1 MADQEQIID
10 SEELVEFKADGE
22 ASSIADP
29 IATGSNK
36 RKADKDQ
43 GDKAVPTMDTKDG
56 PKMSKVQMINA
67 MVGDKYAQLSRMTAS
82 DLRDLYNTDANTS
95 KSRNA
100 DNTSVKMMSVKEDVA
115 EMFGGQD
122 IGEEFIEKAETI
134 FEAAV
139 GAKIVTE
146 VARLEEEYEQK
157 LQESAEQYSEQ
168 LTEQVDQYLSHVVA
182 EWIEENRLAVESGI
196 RADIAESFM
205 AGLKSVFEEHYVELP
220 EEKVDVVAE
229 MAERVEE
236 LETELNETVE
246 KNFALQQQYVQVE
259 QLLAFEE
266 IVEGLAE
273 TQAAKLRTL
282 AEGIEAD
289 TVEQYK
295 QKLNVIKENYFPTDK
310 PVVTEESD
318 DLSEEGLIE
327 EEAKPVDGEM
337 SAYLTAVS
345 KSVKYK

>member
-1 MADQEQIID
+1 MADQDQVVGT
-10 SEELVEFKADGE
+10 EELVEFKADGE
-22 ASSIADP
+22 DSSVADP
-29 IATGSNK
+29 VATGNNK
-36 RKADKDQ
+36 RSADKDQ
-43 GDKAVPTMDTKDG
+43 GDKAALKMDPKDG
-56 PKMSKVQMINA
+56 PKLTKSQMINN
-67 MVGDKYAQLSRMTAS
+67 MVGKQYDQLSRMTAT

-95 KSRNA
+95 QKRSA

-122 IGEEFIEKAETI
+122 LSEEFMEKAETI

-139 GAKIVTE
+139 AAKITTE

-157 LQESAEQYSEQ
+157 LQESAETYAEQ
-168 LTEQVDQYLSHVVA
+168 LSEQVDQYLSHVVA
-182 EWIEENRLAVESGI
+182 EWVEENALAIESSI

-205 AGLKSVFEEHYVELP
+205 NGLRGVFEEHYVELP

-229 MAERVEE
+229 MAERIEA

-246 KNFALQQQYVQVE
+246 KNFELKQRHVEVE
-259 QLLAFEE
+259 QQLAFED
-266 IVEGLAE
+266 IVEGLAD
-273 TQAAKLRTL
+273 TQVEKLRKL

-295 QKLNVIKENYFPTDK
+295 QKLTVVKENYFPAEK
-310 PVVTEESD
+310 PVIAEEA
-318 DLSEEGLIE
+318 EQVEQE
-327 EEAKPVDGEM
+327 EEAEIKQEVEGEM
-337 SAYLTAVS
+337 AAYMTAVS